1 MSVFVPSAFTAG
13 MTLSLSLIIAIGPQN
28 AHLLRVGLQR
38 KHLWLTVVVCAL
50 ADITL
55 IAIGVMGL
63 GSLGDLS
70 KGIYQT
76 LLAAAA
82 TVLVI
87 YGWQAAKRFWLAREV
102 NLLGAQPAETQTMS
116 RQQAISNALAFSW
129 LNPHAWIDTAVL
141 IGGASLAYQAQ
152 ARTSFGLGAVVGS
165 VVWFIALGAIAYW
178 LGKRAS
184 QAAWLHWIDALVAVM
199 MWSIAAT
206 ILNGLMN

>member
-38 KHLWLTVVVCAL
+38 RHLWLTVLVCAL

-63 GSLGDLS
+63 GSLGNLS
-70 KGIYQT
+70 KGLYQT
-76 LLAAAA
+76 VLIAAAA
-82 TVLVI
+82 VLLL
-87 YGWQAAKRFWLAREV
+87 YGWQAAKRFWDARKAT
-102 NLLGAQPAETQTMS
+102 LLGARSGATAPMS
-116 RQQAISNALAFSW
+116 RQQAIGSALAFSW

-152 ARTSFGLGAVVGS
+152 ARPSFGLGAIVGS
-165 VVWFIALGAIAYW
+165 IVWFITLGVIAYW

-184 QAAWLHWIDALVAVM
+184 QATWLHWIDALVAVM
-199 MWSIAAT
+199 MWSIAIT
-206 ILNGLMN
+206 IVTKGFS